1 MVWYHVVVPYKES
14 DAVPPVEPQDEPA
27 LADVLAAFGE
37 LIVAQRRLRGRDAR
51 QPGDLSF
58 AQLRMLAALDEAESC
73 AGARLAERAGVS
85 PGTAS
90 VMLDQLEERG
100 IVARVRSDEDRRVV
114 LTRLTEEGR
123 RLRDARRREVRAAFA
138 EALAELDD
146 DQLAQGAR
154 VLRLLAGA
162 MEAM

>member
-1 MVWYHVVVPYKES
+1 
-14 DAVPPVEPQDEPA
+14 
-27 LADVLAAFGE
+27 
-37 LIVAQRRLRGRDAR
+37 
-51 QPGDLSF
+51 
-58 AQLRMLAALDEAESC
+58 
-73 AGARLAERAGVS
+73 
-85 PGTAS
+85 
-90 VMLDQLEERG
+90 
-100 IVARVRSDEDRRVV
+100 VRSEEDRRVV
-114 LTRLTEEGR
+114 LTRLTEDGR